1 MQLYLNSDERLN
13 ENAMNTDIHLQ
24 ISNLRLFYPLPDGQ
38 NLSVLNIEEF
48 HISRGKTIGIMGP
61 SGSGKTSFL
70 YLLAGIEEPQEGTIQ
85 WDNTVI
91 NKLPPIERDRWRYR
105 NIGFIFQ
112 DFHLIPKMT
121 PLENVLLPVYFQS
134 LAPSSQI
141 KTHAENLLKEVGLN
155 KCTVTVEKL
164 SRGEMQRVA
173 IARALILS
181 PQIILADEPTGS
193 LDRETADSIIDL
205 LVKMANN
212 SGVTL
217 IVVSHDQMI
226 MRRLQKV
233 YALQKGQ
240 LMEVSVV

>member
-1 MQLYLNSDERLN
+1 MNNLDLHVSDLLLE
-13 ENAMNTDIHLQ
+13 
-24 ISNLRLFYPLPDGQ
+24 YPLPDGQ
-38 NLSVLNIEEF
+38 RLKVLD
-48 HISRGKTIGIMGP
+48 ISDFIVKQGNTIGIMGP
-61 SGSGKTSFL
+61 SGCGKTSLL
-70 YLLAGIEEPQEGTIQ
+70 YVLSGIENPQLGVIQ
-85 WDNTVI
+85 WGEI
-91 NKLPPIERDRWRYR
+91 NIAALPAAGRDRWRYR

-121 PLENVLLPVYFQS
+121 PLENVLLPVYFQN
-134 LAPSSQI
+134 LAPSPRI
-141 KTHAENLLKEVGLN
+141 KIHAENLLKEVGLN

-181 PQIILADEPTGS
+181 PQLILADEPTGS
-193 LDRETADSIIDL
+193 LDRETSDSIIDL

-233 YALQKGQ
+233 YALPKGQ